1 MKPDSNG
8 GGCMQRLCTVLVL
21 MVLGAASASV
31 FAQAR
36 ERLDRFAADLT
47 GLQGHFEQQV
57 YNGDGSLREQSEGDV
72 AMYAPRQFRWH
83 YRIPY
88 EQLVVADGSH
98 VWLYD
103 VDLEQVTVRRQAD
116 EEAQSPLVVLTDPAS
131 LDQRYSV
138 SEAGR
143 RDGLDWLRL
152 EARDDNDGF
161 REAMLGLG
169 SGGLERM
176 RLEDSLGGRSE
187 IRFSDWQRNPDF
199 PPDHFKFT
207 PPEGVDLVGDLTSV
221 PDVRPVQD

>member
-72 AMYAPRQFRWH
+72 AMYAPRQF
-83 YRIPY
+83 
-88 EQLVVADGSH
+88 H